1 MWPRYLIPPQA
12 HAGGHAHIRPE
23 YARYFEK
30 TTAGI
35 LLDAFEPYAPF
46 PSVVTCNRELE
57 PDRPDVFL
65 AMA

>member
-1 MWPRYLIPPQA
+1 MPPQA

-35 LLDAFEPYAPF
+35 LLDVSEPYAPF
-46 PSVVTCNRELE
+46 PSVMTRNWELE
-57 PDRPDVFL
+57 LDRPDVYTST
-65 AMA
+65 A